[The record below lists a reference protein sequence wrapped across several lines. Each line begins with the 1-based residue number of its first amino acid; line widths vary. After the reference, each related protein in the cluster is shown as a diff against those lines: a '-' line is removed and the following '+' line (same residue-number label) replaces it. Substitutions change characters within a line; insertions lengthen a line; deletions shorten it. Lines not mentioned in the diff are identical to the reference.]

1 MAEEKALQTG
11 SQSLKNEPLLSGLKI
26 FTIFVRIHLIKSR
39 MKRLMQLA
47 LAASFAGI
55 CLSACSGY
63 SAQDYVSDMKALTE
77 ETVRNAASYSEED
90 WKRVSEEYRA
100 IHEKGKEVLE
110 NLTEEQKRELE
121 QYAEDVTD
129 KAAEFDHEELKAQF
143 EDIADRADEL
153 IDGLME
159 KLNAND

>member
-1 MAEEKALQTG
+1 
-11 SQSLKNEPLLSGLKI
+11 
-26 FTIFVRIHLIKSR
+26 
-39 MKRLMQLA
+39 MQLA

-63 SAQDYVSDMKALTE
+63 SAQDYVSDMKA
-77 ETVRNAASYSEED
+77 
-90 WKRVSEEYRA
+90 
-100 IHEKGKEVLE
+100 
-110 NLTEEQKRELE
+110 LTEEQKRELE